1 VKLKPNSVIV
11 SVLRAF
17 AMLIVL
23 IGGSAFL
30 QCATGPTPTP
40 TPVPAPADGG
50 TPKPP
55 VKGCDAACAN
65 VANLKCKWAEE
76 CPSICRLVQN
86 QAYVDCVT
94 RETSC
99 ENIDYCNKMHG

>member
-1 VKLKPNSVIV
+1 MRLKPSSVIV

-30 QCATGPTPTP
+30 QCASSP
-40 TPVPAPADGG
+40 
-50 TPKPP
+50 TPKPNPIGNDGGVDRQP
-55 VKGCDAACAN
+55 VTGCDAACAN

-86 QAYVDCVT
+86 QAYVDCVIK
-94 RETSC
+94 ESSC
-99 ENIDYCNKMHG
+99 ENIDYCNKNHG